1 MWCVLICTIIG
12 MAAGFILAVI
22 DRDYH
27 QFLAGATG
35 GVIAGLLAEYIW
47 YIGSGLF
54 CAFVSYF

>member
-1 MWCVLICTIIG
+1 
-12 MAAGFILAVI
+12 MAAGFTLAVI

-54 CAFVSYF
+54 CAFVSHF